1 MPSFLERK
9 TIETKGSCDIETYYI
24 IQMMSLLNN
33 VTKSFIWVLFNNIS
47 LFSISLVLNI
57 VLARLLEPQDFG
69 FVALGE
75 FFLLLL
81 NRIKELGFDYA
92 MIHRQDRLEEIA
104 SINFTLQ
111 LILGTL
117 IMFLGAVFS
126 IVITKIYG
134 LPVGL
139 SLFFL
144 TITAPV
150 KAVVSSYN
158 SLLDKGFAFRK
169 NAIFTVL
176 TNLLFA
182 VFTAFLAWRGFSYLS
197 LTLGLVPGLLF
208 NALIFWRVSPIKLK
222 LFWDKDLVKWF
233 LGFGPWWFWFIA
245 AVASLI
251 ISNLDNLLIGTFLGA
266 ATLGFYSR
274 AYNFASLVTDR
285 IDNAFVRVLF
295 PVYARLQNDRES
307 LANILS
313 LQIGLIPR
321 LILPLIILGLVN
333 INELV
338 MILLG
343 EKWLGMIPMIYAF
356 FIFMLF
362 RPFLDTLGHFFI
374 AIGKPKVCNSV
385 LIIQAIFMFV
395 LEPFI
400 IFKFHEIGLAVFAGV
415 GAMGGFFLLFSKVK
429 GLVGN
434 LNLTGIILFPI
445 IANGLSLLLV
455 LLALNYFS
463 HASSVVL
470 LFCKS
475 VIFSISYVA
484 LLFLFEKSKVI
495 NDLRRLVVLEQ
506 NDAAF

>member
-1 MPSFLERK
+1 
-9 TIETKGSCDIETYYI
+9 
-24 IQMMSLLNN
+24 MSLFNK

-47 LFSISLVLNI
+47 LFTISLILNI
-57 VLARLLEPQDFG
+57 VLARLLEPKDFG

-75 FFLLLL
+75 FFLLFL

-92 MIHRQDRLEEIA
+92 MIHRQDRLEEVA

-126 IVITKIYG
+126 IFITKIYG

-150 KAVVSSYN
+150 KAVISSYN
-158 SLLDKGFAFRK
+158 SLLDKGLAFRK
-169 NAIFTVL
+169 NAIFTIF

-197 LTLGLVPGLLF
+197 LTLGLIPGILF
-208 NALIFWRVSPIKLK
+208 NALIFWRFSPIKLR
-222 LFWDKDLVKWF
+222 LFWDRNLVKWF
-233 LGFGPWWFWFIA
+233 LNFGPWWFWFIA

-251 ISNLDNLLIGTFLGA
+251 ITNLDNLLIGTFLGA

-285 IDNAFVRVLF
+285 IDSAFVRVLF
-295 PVYARLQNDRES
+295 PVYARFQNDKET
-307 LANILS
+307 LVKILS

-333 INELV
+333 IKELI

-343 EKWLGMIPMIYAF
+343 EKWLAMVPMIYAF
-356 FIFMLF
+356 LIFMLF
-362 RPFLDTLGHFFI
+362 RPFLDTLGNFFI

-385 LIIQAIFMFV
+385 LIVQAIFMAIF
-395 LEPFI
+395 EPFI

-415 GAMGGFFLLFSKVK
+415 AAMGGFFLLFSKVK
-429 GLVGN
+429 GLVGS
-434 LNLTGIILFPI
+434 LNLSGILLYPI
-445 IANGLSLLLV
+445 IANILSFLLV
-455 LLALNYFS
+455 LLALGNFNQTS
-463 HASSVVL
+463 PSAL
-470 LFCKS
+470 LFYKTT
-475 VIFSISYVA
+475 IFSISYVVLL
-484 LLFLFEKSKVI
+484 LLFERFKII
-495 NDLRRLVVLEQ
+495 NDLRKLVVLENK
-506 NDAAF
+506 NDITF